1 MRETRRKVARTV
13 ANVLALM
20 DEDPDFTYAMSSAQQ
35 YEWLEAEHPDLF
47 ARMKARIDEGRFI
60 PVGGMWVESD
70 GMLPSGESLIRQI
83 SFGRRYFREHLG
95 VAPRGIWLPDSFGY
109 TGAWPQIARR
119 AGFDWFLTQK
129 ISWNDTTKFPH
140 HSFMWRGID
149 GTGIFTHFP
158 PSDTYAAW
166 CKVQELDYAER
177 NFQDKDL
184 ADRSLLLFGF
194 GDGGGGPTRD
204 MMEHLHRYGNLE
216 GVSRVTVEPPDAFF
230 AKAHA
235 QIEENAR
242 GEMPVYQGELYLE
255 LHRGTLTSQQ
265 DMKRGCRQEESLLR
279 VAEYLCAAASVKNP
293 EYEYPREEMDRIW
306 KTLLLNQFHDILPG
320 SAIAWVHRQA
330 RAEYA
335 RDLARLREIIG
346 QAGAAIAAAE
356 PTDAPVADAVVTPYS
371 REACEAWSVRSAIGS
386 GAAGGTEAPVAVS
399 HEGERTVLDNGRLR
413 VAVEPDGT
421 VSSLVDLAAK
431 REIVPA
437 GTRLGRYELLKDE
450 PYHWDAWD
458 IQRDALL
465 AAEGLADSSLDGVET
480 LADGTAVAHVTTRAK
495 GVAIATRITLRPGA
509 GSLDFAADVDWHAV
523 EKFLKVD
530 VPVGVQA
537 VNAQYECQYGLV
549 ERPVN
554 KNSRGDEA
562 KFESCTHRFV
572 RVADSSYA
580 AAVINAS
587 TYGSDVS
594 PIHEDAARG
603 VNRGTMIRLS
613 LLSAP
618 LYPDPHTDQGEHSF
632 AWSVVA
638 DAGMDTVLAEASRL
652 NAPVIDRL
660 PAFAPLA
667 RVDATEGSIVLDW
680 VKLADDGSGDL
691 IVRLYEP
698 TGGMARGSLHL
709 DGAFAGATVEEVGVT
724 EGADALPEDLPRALA
739 VDGPQPAEGAALSL
753 NPFQLATLRIR
764 R

>member
-1 MRETRRKVARTV
+1 M
-13 ANVLALM
+13 
-20 DEDPDFTYAMSSAQQ
+20 
-35 YEWLEAEHPDLF
+35 
-47 ARMKARIDEGRFI
+47 
-60 PVGGMWVESD
+60 
-70 GMLPSGESLIRQI
+70 
-83 SFGRRYFREHLG
+83 
-95 VAPRGIWLPDSFGY
+95 
-109 TGAWPQIARR
+109 
-119 AGFDWFLTQK
+119 
-129 ISWNDTTKFPH
+129 
-140 HSFMWRGID
+140 
-149 GTGIFTHFP
+149 
-158 PSDTYAAW
+158 
-166 CKVQELDYAER
+166 
-177 NFQDKDL
+177 
-184 ADRSLLLFGF
+184 
-194 GDGGGGPTRD
+194 
-204 MMEHLHRYGNLE
+204 
-216 GVSRVTVEPPDAFF
+216 
-230 AKAHA
+230 
-235 QIEENAR
+235 
-242 GEMPVYQGELYLE
+242 
-255 LHRGTLTSQQ
+255 
-265 DMKRGCRQEESLLR
+265 
-279 VAEYLCAAASVKNP
+279 
-293 EYEYPREEMDRIW
+293 
-306 KTLLLNQFHDILPG
+306 
-320 SAIAWVHRQA
+320 
-330 RAEYA
+330 
-335 RDLARLREIIG
+335 
-346 QAGAAIAAAE
+346 
-356 PTDAPVADAVVTPYS
+356 
-371 REACEAWSVRSAIGS
+371 
-386 GAAGGTEAPVAVS
+386 
-399 HEGERTVLDNGRLR
+399 LDNGRLR

-523 EKFLKVD
+523 EKFLKVN